1 MHEITLCD
9 EYIAKKAV
17 FVLILDDFYW
27 IVSSVS
33 SQTVSRRGRDIS
45 VPNGNNTGRWPGTR
59 PVVITNDQMRDHQLD
74 LLDPFLFRRWFSNYI
89 VNYNFAAFTGGV
101 CTHPDIGFTP
111 TDFFSRE
118 IQSSKDQYGSTTWH
132 FPISQTEDEWFC
144 CRIPVKHDL
153 TIKFKS
159 EE

>member
-1 MHEITLCD
+1 MKLHCVTNILL
-9 EYIAKKAV
+9 KKLF